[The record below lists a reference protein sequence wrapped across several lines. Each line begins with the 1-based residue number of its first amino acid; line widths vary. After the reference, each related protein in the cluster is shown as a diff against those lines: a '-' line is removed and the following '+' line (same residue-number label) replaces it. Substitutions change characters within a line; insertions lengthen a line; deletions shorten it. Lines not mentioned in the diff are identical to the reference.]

1 MKKLIFVLSA
11 LIPAPLFAA
20 SGPFF
25 SLNNTD
31 FVVTISFILF
41 VAVLLYLRVPA
52 MVTKM
57 LDERSQ
63 GIQSELDEAR
73 SLMEEAQS
81 LLASYERK
89 QKEIAEQSERIIKNA
104 KEEAANAAGQAQK
117 DLTVSIERRMAAA
130 NDQISSAQAAAIRE
144 VRNTAISVAISAVEE
159 VISSNIQADES
170 NKLIDSAISEV
181 ADKLH

>member
-104 KEEAANAAGQAQK
+104 KEEAANAA
-117 DLTVSIERRMAAA
+117 V
-130 NDQISSAQAAAIRE
+130 
-144 VRNTAISVAISAVEE
+144 
-159 VISSNIQADES
+159 QADRKS
-170 NKLIDSAISEV
+170 V
-181 ADKLH
+181 V